1 MSIEGVLSARTNIP
15 QKDNMSDSVPEPE
28 AVAPGPLEKISV
40 HAFYANR
47 LQIWIHTHSVA

>member
-28 AVAPGPLEKISV
+28 AVAPGPLETISV